1 MKDHLK
7 FKFNSGLGAV
17 LCSNCSKI
25 IMSGGRIPDYIWE
38 HVGPRGTKKIEDL
51 PPMFCCKECEEEYK
65 KKNQCNDNEDNCGQ

>member
-1 MKDHLK
+1 MRDHLK

-25 IMSGGRIPDYIWE
+25 IMSGGCIPQYIWE
-38 HVGPRGTKKIEDL
+38 HVGSYNTKSIEDL

-65 KKNQCNDNEDNCGQ
+65 KKNIEDDNEDNSTE